1 MKTEETKEIF
11 LPYKI
16 VCQAAEGEIVE
27 KKSRFIAAVSPARS
41 EQEAAAFIESVRK
54 KHYDARHNC
63 PAFVIGKN
71 RELSRCSDD
80 GEPGGTAGKPI
91 LEVIN
96 AMGLTDTVVV
106 VTRYFGGVLLGT
118 GGLVRAYTEAAKA
131 GLAKAGIAVMRYG
144 FLLLIHT
151 DYTDLGRI
159 QYFLGNRKIPILD
172 SQYADRV
179 SLKIRVPRE
188 DADFLMKELTE
199 CTGTR
204 AGIEILEKSYYM
216 TEEA

>member
-16 VCQAAEGEIVE
+16 VYQAGQGEIVE

-54 KHYDARHNC
+54 RHYDARHNC

-131 GLAKAGIAVMRYG
+131 GLANAGIAVMRYG

-159 QYFLGNRKIPILD
+159 QYLLGNRKIPILD
-172 SQYADRV
+172 SQYTDRV
-179 SLKIRVPRE
+179 SLKIRVPGE
-188 DADFLMKELTE
+188 DADFLIKELTE
-199 CTGTR
+199 CTGAR

-216 TEEA
+216 TKEA

>member
-1 MKTEETKEIF
+1 M
-11 LPYKI
+11 
-16 VCQAAEGEIVE
+16 
-27 KKSRFIAAVSPARS
+27 
-41 EQEAAAFIESVRK
+41 
-54 KHYDARHNC
+54 
-63 PAFVIGKN
+63 
-71 RELSRCSDD
+71 
-80 GEPGGTAGKPI
+80 
-91 LEVIN
+91 
-96 AMGLTDTVVV
+96 VV

-199 CTGTR
+199 CTGAR

>member
-1 MKTEETKEIF
+1 MTT
-11 LPYKI
+11 
-16 VCQAAEGEIVE
+16 A
-27 KKSRFIAAVSPARS
+27 SRAV
-41 EQEAAAFIESVRK
+41 
-54 KHYDARHNC
+54 
-63 PAFVIGKN
+63 
-71 RELSRCSDD
+71 L
-80 GEPGGTAGKPI
+80 PI

-188 DADFLMKELTE
+188 DGVHRCQGGNRNPGKELLYDRGSLGE
-199 CTGTR
+199 
-204 AGIEILEKSYYM
+204 L
-216 TEEA
+216 

>member
-27 KKSRFIAAVSPARS
+27 KKSRFIATISPARS

-54 KHYDARHNC
+54 KHYDARYNC

-96 AMGLTDTVVV
+96 AMVLTDTVVV

-144 FLLLIHT
+144 FLLLSHT

-172 SQYADRV
+172 LQYADRV

-199 CTGTR
+199 CTGAR